1 MNDAGRTTNE
11 VLARLEEAASGLLVP
26 SETDAPLTPFR
37 WTGEAVTGVG
47 SAAGDASA
55 GGAVKDA
62 SASVAT
68 SGAVSGAE
76 PSRDTILSSTGKDAA
91 TPVEAISADDF
102 FAPFTEEREGEDPS
116 DAKRF
121 QALKELL
128 SKELTDLR
136 VLRVGSADID
146 VYILGRHAS
155 GEWLGLKTRV
165 VET

>member
-1 MNDAGRTTNE
+1 MNDAGATTNE
-11 VLARLEEAASGLLVP
+11 VLARIEEAASGLLVP

-37 WTGEAVTGVG
+37 WTGEAVTGAER
-47 SAAGDASA
+47 AAGDASA
-55 GGAVKDA
+55 RGAVSDA
-62 SASVAT
+62 SAE
-68 SGAVSGAE
+68 GAARGAE
-76 PSRDTILSSTGKDAA
+76 PSRDAILSSTGKDAA
-91 TPVEAISADDF
+91 TPVEAMSVDDF
-102 FAPFTEEREGEDPS
+102 FAPVTEEREGEDPS

-128 SKELTDLR
+128 SKELSDLR
-136 VLRVGSADID
+136 VLRVGSVDID

>member
-1 MNDAGRTTNE
+1 MNDAGATTNE
-11 VLARLEEAASGLLVP
+11 VLAKLEEAASGLLYP

-37 WTGEAVTGVG
+37 WTGEAVTGTG

-55 GGAVKDA
+55 KGAA
-62 SASVAT
+62 
-68 SGAVSGAE
+68 GGAE
-76 PSRDTILSSTGKDAA
+76 PSRDTILSSIGKDAA
-91 TPVEAISADDF
+91 TPVEAMSVEEL
-102 FAPFTEEREGEDPS
+102 FAPVTEEREGEDPS
-116 DAKRF
+116 DARRF

-146 VYILGRHAS
+146 VYVLGKHAS

>member
-1 MNDAGRTTNE
+1 MSDAGATTNE
-11 VLARLEEAASGLLVP
+11 VMARIEEAARGLLFP

-37 WTGEAVTGVG
+37 WTGEAVTGTG
-47 SAAGDASA
+47 SAAG
-55 GGAVKDA
+55 V
-62 SASVAT
+62 
-68 SGAVSGAE
+68 AE
-76 PSRDTILSSTGKDAA
+76 PSRDTILSSVGKDAA
-91 TPVEAISADDF
+91 TPVETMSVEDF
-102 FAPFTEEREGEDPS
+102 FAPVTEEREGEDPS

-136 VLRVGSADID
+136 VLRVGSVDID
-146 VYILGRHAS
+146 VYVLGRHAS